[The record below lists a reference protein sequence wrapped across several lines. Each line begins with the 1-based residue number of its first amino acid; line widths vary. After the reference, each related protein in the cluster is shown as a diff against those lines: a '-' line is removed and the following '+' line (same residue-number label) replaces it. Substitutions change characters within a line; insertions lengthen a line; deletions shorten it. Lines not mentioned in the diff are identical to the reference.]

1 MEKLKVG
8 DRVVINEGGHHLYG
22 VSKSN
27 PRNVE
32 GTILYAQT
40 RIITV
45 IWDNGQNNYYLRE
58 MLSLALPISLENI

>member
-1 MEKLKVG
+1 MEQLKVG
-8 DRVVINEGGHHLYG
+8 DRVVINEKGHHLYG
-22 VSKSN
+22 VSN

-45 IWDNGQNNYYLRE
+45 QWDNGQKNYYLRE
-58 MLSLALPISLENI
+58 TLSPALPIILENT

>member
-8 DRVVINEGGHHLYG
+8 DRVVINEKGHHLYG
-22 VSKSN
+22 VSESN

-45 IWDNGQNNYYLRE
+45 MWDNGQKNYYLRE
-58 MLSLALPISLENI
+58 TLSPALPISLENI